1 MRRFFLT
8 FVFNAKNFFLAMNP
22 VTMRQDFPIFRHHP
36 ELVYLDNAAT
46 TQKPD
51 AVLEAERLFYEHH
64 NANAHRGAYRL
75 AAEAT
80 ERYEGVRKNVRRFLN
95 ARSVREIIYTS
106 GTTAGINLVAQSY
119 AAHQL
124 SAGDAILISAMEH
137 HANLIP
143 WQQVCLRNQGQLLVT
158 PVTRE
163 GVLDLTVF
171 EKQLIAENGRIK
183 LVAITHV
190 SNTLGTLNPIAEIIS
205 LAHRYGAVVL
215 VDAAQSVVTH
225 PTDVQA
231 LDADFLVFSGHKMFA
246 PTGTG
251 ILYGKENLLE
261 AMPPSYF
268 GGGMIRDVAFEQT
281 TFAPLPSKFEP
292 GTPNLAGIAGLGA
305 AIDWLRKTGSEAI
318 DRHVQQLLEYATT
331 QLQSIPGLQ
340 IIGKAPQKSG
350 IISFLMDGI
359 HPHDLAT
366 FLDQRHICVRAGHHC
381 TQPLMDFLEIPG
393 TVRASF
399 TCYNTKEEVDQ
410 LVQAINDASRFFGA
424 L

>member
-1 MRRFFLT
+1 
-8 FVFNAKNFFLAMNP
+8 MNP
-22 VTMRQDFPIFRHHP
+22 VTMRHDFPIFRHHP

-51 AVLEAERLFYEHH
+51 AVLDAERLFYEHH
-64 NANAHRGAYRL
+64 NANAHRGAYSL

-80 ERYEGVRKNVRRFLN
+80 DLYEGVREKVRSFLN

-143 WQQVCLRNQGQLLVT
+143 WQQVCFRKQGRLLVT
-158 PVTRE
+158 PVSRE
-163 GVLDLTVF
+163 GVLDLAFF

-190 SNTLGTLNPIAEIIS
+190 SNTLGTLNPVADIIS

-225 PTDVQA
+225 PPDVQA
-231 LDADFLVFSGHKMFA
+231 LDADFVVFSGHKMFA

-261 AMPPSYF
+261 AMPPSCF
-268 GGGMIRDVAFEQT
+268 GGGMIRDVTFDQT
-281 TFAPLPSKFEP
+281 TFAPLPWKFEP

-305 AIDWLRKTGSEAI
+305 AIDWLQKTESEAI
-318 DRHVQQLLEYATT
+318 DRHVQQLLEYATKR
-331 QLQSIPGLQ
+331 LQSIPALR
-340 IIGKAPQKSG
+340 IIGQAPQKSG
-350 IISFLMDGI
+350 IISFLLGDI

-366 FLDQRHICVRAGHHC
+366 FLDQRQICVRAGHHC
-381 TQPLMDFLEIPG
+381 TQPLMDFFEIPG

-399 TCYNTKEEVDQ
+399 TAYNTIEEVDRFVKALIGAQ
-410 LVQAINDASRFFGA
+410 RFFGA

>member
-1 MRRFFLT
+1 
-8 FVFNAKNFFLAMNP
+8 MNP
-22 VTMRQDFPIFRHHP
+22 VVIRHEFPLLRHHP
-36 ELVYLDNAAT
+36 ELIYLDNAAT

-64 NANAHRGAYRL
+64 NANAHRGVYRL

-80 ERYEGVRKNVRRFLN
+80 DLYEGVREKVRSFLN

-143 WQQVCLRNQGQLLVT
+143 WQQVCLQNRGRLLVT
-158 PVTRE
+158 RVTRE
-163 GVLDLTVF
+163 GMLDLAVF

-190 SNTLGTLNPIAEIIS
+190 SNTLGTLNPIIEIIA

-225 PTDVQA
+225 PPDVQA

-261 AMPPSYF
+261 AMPPCYF
-268 GGGMIRDVAFEQT
+268 GGGMIRDVTFEQT

-305 AIDWLRKTGSEAI
+305 AIDWLQKTGSEAI
-318 DRHVQQLLEYATT
+318 NRHVQQLLEYATT
-331 QLQSIPGLQ
+331 RLQSMPGLR
-340 IIGKAPQKSG
+340 IIGQTPQKSG
-350 IISFLMDGI
+350 IISFLPDNI
-359 HPHDLAT
+359 HPHDIAT
-366 FLDQRHICVRAGHHC
+366 FLDQRQICVRAGHHC

-399 TCYNTKEEVDQ
+399 TAYNTIDEVDRFVEA
-410 LVQAINDASRFFGA
+410 LSDAQQFFGG

>member
-1 MRRFFLT
+1 
-8 FVFNAKNFFLAMNP
+8 MNP

-36 ELVYLDNAAT
+36 ELIYLDNAAT
-46 TQKPD
+46 THKPD

-80 ERYEGVRKNVRRFLN
+80 DLYEGVREKVRRFLN
-95 ARSVREIIYTS
+95 ARNVREIIYTS
-106 GTTAGINLVAQSY
+106 GATAGINLVAQSY

-143 WQQVCLRNQGQLLVT
+143 WQQVCLRNKGRLLVT

-163 GVLDLTVF
+163 GVLDMATF

-190 SNTLGTLNPIAEIIS
+190 SNTLGTLNPIPEIIA

-215 VDAAQSVVTH
+215 VDAAQSIVTH
-225 PTDVQA
+225 PPDVQA
-231 LDADFLVFSGHKMFA
+231 FDADFLVFSGHKMFA

-251 ILYGKENLLE
+251 ILYGKEKLLE
-261 AMPPSYF
+261 AMPPWCF
-268 GGGMIRDVAFEQT
+268 GGGMIREVTFEQT
-281 TFAPLPSKFEP
+281 TFAPLPSKFES
-292 GTPNLAGIAGLGA
+292 GTPNLAGITGLGA
-305 AIDWLRKTGSEAI
+305 AIDWLQKTGSATINE
-318 DRHVQQLLEYATT
+318 HVQQLLEYATPR
-331 QLQSIPGLQ
+331 LQRIPGLQ
-340 IIGKAPQKSG
+340 IIGQAPQKSG
-350 IISFLMDGI
+350 IISFLIDGI

-366 FLDQRHICVRAGHHC
+366 YLDQRQICVRAGHHC

-399 TCYNTKEEVDQ
+399 TCYNTKGEVNQ
-410 LVQAINDASRFFGA
+410 LVEALSDAQHFFGA

>member
-1 MRRFFLT
+1 LYQ
-8 FVFNAKNFFLAMNP
+8 KNFPLMNP
-22 VTMRQDFPIFRHHP
+22 VMMRHDFPIFRHYP

-46 TQKPD
+46 THKPD
-51 AVLEAERLFYEHH
+51 AVLEAERLFYERH
-64 NANAHRGAYRL
+64 NANANRGAYRL

-80 ERYEGVRKNVRRFLN
+80 DMYEGVREKVRSFLN

-106 GTTAGINLVAQSY
+106 GATAGINLVAQSF
-119 AAHQL
+119 AARQL
-124 SAGDAILISAMEH
+124 SAGDAVLISAMEH

-143 WQQVCLRNQGQLLVT
+143 WQQVCLRNQGRMLVT
-158 PVTRE
+158 PITRE
-163 GVLDLTVF
+163 GELDLGVF
-171 EKQLIAENGRIK
+171 EKQLIAENGGIK

-190 SNTLGTLNPIAEIIS
+190 SNTLGTLNPIAEIIA
-205 LAHRYGAVVL
+205 LAHNYGAVVL

-225 PTDVQA
+225 PPDVQA

-261 AMPPSYF
+261 AMPPWFF
-268 GGGMIRDVAFEQT
+268 GGGMIREVAFEQT

-305 AIDWLRKTGSEAI
+305 AIDWLQKTGSGAI
-318 DRHVQQLLEYATT
+318 NRHVQHLLEYATIR
-331 QLQSIPGLQ
+331 LQSIPDIHL
-340 IIGKAPQKSG
+340 IGQAPQKSG
-350 IISFLMDGI
+350 IISFLLGDI

-366 FLDQRHICVRAGHHC
+366 FLDQRQICVRAGHHC
-381 TQPLMDFLEIPG
+381 TQPLMDFLGIPG

-399 TCYNTKEEVDQ
+399 AIYNTKAEIDL
-410 LVQAINDASRFFGA
+410 LVKALGDARLFFGA

>member
-1 MRRFFLT
+1 MNMATLRR
-8 FVFNAKNFFLAMNP
+8 
-22 VTMRQDFPIFRHHP
+22 DFPIFRHHP

-46 TQKPD
+46 THKPD
-51 AVLEAERLFYEHH
+51 VVLAAERLFYEHY

-80 ERYEGVRKNVRRFLN
+80 DLYEGVREKFRKFLN
-95 ARSVREIIYTS
+95 ARNAREIIYTS

-119 AAHQL
+119 AAHQV

-143 WQQVCLRNQGQLLVT
+143 WQQVCLHNGGRLLVT
-158 PVTRE
+158 PLTPE
-163 GVLDLTVF
+163 GVLDMAVF
-171 EKQLIAENGRIK
+171 EQQLIAENGRIK

-190 SNTLGTLNPIAEIIS
+190 SNTLGTLNPIAEIIA
-205 LAHRYGAVVL
+205 LAHRYDAVVL

-225 PTDVQA
+225 PPDVQA
-231 LDADFLVFSGHKMFA
+231 LDVDFLVFSGHKMFA

-251 ILYGKENLLE
+251 MLYGKERLLE

-268 GGGMIRDVAFEQT
+268 GGGMIREVAFAET

-292 GTPNLAGIAGLGA
+292 GTPNLGGIAGLGA
-305 AIDWLRKTGSEAI
+305 AIDWMQKTGCVAI
-318 DRHVQQLLEYATT
+318 DQHVQQLLGYATSLLQNIPRL
-331 QLQSIPGLQ
+331 QL
-340 IIGKAPQKSG
+340 IGQAPQKSG
-350 IISFLMDGI
+350 IVSFLLGDI

-366 FLDQRHICVRAGHHC
+366 FLDQRQICVRAGHHC
-381 TQPLMDFLEIPG
+381 TQPLMEFLGIPG

-399 TCYNTKEEVDQ
+399 TCYNTKNEIDLLAEA
-410 LVQAINDASRFFGA
+410 LRDALRFFGA